1 MPLNPIHIIAAMV
14 AVMLEV
20 LILALFIYIIRS
32 APYEI
37 EREPPMRINLTAAT
51 VQKEEI
57 PEKPQPPIPSVTPK
71 QPEPEKPIET
81 TPEPVKEVEVDPLL
95 EQLLAFEPKALS
107 TPQKATTY
115 LPQTRDTPAPMAPQA
130 GLFDV

>member
-57 PEKPQPPIPSVTPK
+57 PEKPWGSSTSK
-71 QPEPEKPIET
+71 AKYYSKPI
-81 TPEPVKEVEVDPLL
+81 
-95 EQLLAFEPKALS
+95 A
-107 TPQKATTY
+107 Y
-115 LPQTRDTPAPMAPQA
+115 
-130 GLFDV
+130 